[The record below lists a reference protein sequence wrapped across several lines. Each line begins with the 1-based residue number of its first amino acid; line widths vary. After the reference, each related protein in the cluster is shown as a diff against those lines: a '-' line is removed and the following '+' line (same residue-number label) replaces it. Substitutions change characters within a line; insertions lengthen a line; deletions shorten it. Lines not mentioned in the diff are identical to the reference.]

1 MKSESLIRRELK
13 KAKEL
18 QNYYA
23 KTRYGEYEH
32 VSFGEQVATLEWV
45 LSDTKKEKKK

>member
-1 MKSESLIRRELK
+1 MKSETSIRKELK

-18 QNYYA
+18 EAYYA
-23 KTRYGEYEH
+23 VVRYGEYEH

-45 LSDTKKEKKK
+45 LDTKKGKKK